1 MSGIEIAGLVLGT
14 IPLVISALEH
24 YDDIIDPTRAFVK
37 FQGELDRAIR
47 ELRNQHTLFEQSI
60 EMLLRPITTD
70 RELSEMIDNTKS
82 KLWHDSGIEA
92 EMRRTLAPV
101 LSEARLVWK
110 L

>member
-1 MSGIEIAGLVLGT
+1 MSGIEIVGLLLGT

-60 EMLLRPITTD
+60 EMLLRPISTLTTL
-70 RELSEMIDNTKS
+70 RTIKITKISQRTCITFGKTSYLLQYS
-82 KLWHDSGIEA
+82 KLI
-92 EMRRTLAPV
+92 
-101 LSEARLVWK
+101 
-110 L
+110 